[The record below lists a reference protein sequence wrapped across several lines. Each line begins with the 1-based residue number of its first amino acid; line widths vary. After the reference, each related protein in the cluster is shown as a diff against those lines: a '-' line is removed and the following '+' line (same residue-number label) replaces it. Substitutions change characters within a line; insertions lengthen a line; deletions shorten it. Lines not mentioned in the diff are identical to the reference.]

1 MIEILLGI
9 VIAAICGFVF
19 VAAFS
24 STSTGSAKT
33 APAEAKP
40 KPKVEKKPKVTK
52 KEAAAKAKEE
62 AEIERLVQAQGVSVS
77 GMPTD
82 KQRVV
87 SLEETQA
94 KRAKKEGSPVAA
106 SSKAGNR
113 STIESTKQ
121 RIVDEQQGFTV
132 VEKKTKSSSPVAAVT
147 EEKGGRDI
155 DRELSRFF
163 KQQDK
168 KSKDKKSEYQTKK
181 DDNAKVT
188 GRVSMSQKFTSNPTD
203 LWAQGRKWE

>member
-9 VIAAICGFVF
+9 VIAGICGFVF

-24 STSTGSAKT
+24 STSTGSSKT
-33 APAEAKP
+33 AAVEAKP

-62 AEIERLVQAQGVSVS
+62 AEIERLVQAQGISVS

-106 SSKAGNR
+106 ASKAGNR

-132 VEKKTKSSSPVAAVT
+132 VEKKTKSSSPVAVS

-155 DRELSRFF
+155 DHELSRFF

-168 KSKDKKSEYQTKK
+168 KSKDKKSEYQSKK
-181 DDNAKVT
+181 EDAAKVT